1 MFKSYSMELGG
12 RTLTLEFGK
21 YAEQASGSCF
31 VRYGDTCVL
40 TTCTVAKTPRPGI
53 DFFPLSVDF
62 EEKLYSV
69 GHIPG
74 SWNRREGRPAE
85 KAILTSRLIDR
96 PLRPLFPKGMRHD
109 VSVVAT
115 VMSVDTNNIPDI
127 PAMIGASASLA
138 VSEIPWAG
146 PIGAVNIGYVDGE
159 YIVNPN
165 DEQREESL
173 LNLTVAGTS
182 EAVLMVEAGAKEVS
196 EEVMLGGILFAHEE
210 IKKIVELINTI
221 VAEIGKEKKEF
232 PLVLP
237 GEDVK
242 AAVREYAMDKVK
254 WMFETFDRSER
265 NAREEQVKAEVA
277 EHFAEQFEGR
287 EVEVGDALYGLQKE
301 VMRRHIIDEGVRPDG
316 RKFTEVRPIWC
327 EVGVLPRPHGSAV
340 FTRGQTQVMTVA
352 TLAPVSEKQIIDGI
366 GTEDSKR
373 YMHHYNFPGY
383 STGEAKPIRS
393 PGRREIGHGALAE
406 RALLPMIPPVEEFP
420 YCLRLVSEVMSS
432 NGSTSQASVCGSTLA
447 LMDAGVPIKR
457 PVAGVAMGLIKDVE
471 NTGKV
476 AVLTDIQG
484 LEDFLGDMDFKVAG
498 TAQGITAIQMDIKIK
513 GIDEAILRQ
522 ALAQAH
528 DGRMH
533 ILDKMLDAL
542 PAPRPHL
549 SKYAPKIIHFFI
561 NPEKIGEVVGPRG
574 KMINKII
581 EETGVKIDIEDDGS
595 VFIATTD
602 DAAAQKAKS
611 IIEGI
616 VRELKVGDV
625 FTGKVA
631 RIMSFGAFVEYA
643 PGKDGMIHIS
653 KLANGRVDKVE
664 DVVKIGDELEC
675 KVAEIDSQG
684 RINLIRNDIQYDD
697 ESMPVRRPPR
707 RDGDRGGR
715 DRGGRPPRR

>member
-21 YAEQASGSCF
+21 YAEQASGACF

-127 PAMIGASASLA
+127 PAMIGASAALA
-138 VSEIPWAG
+138 TSEIPWAG
-146 PIGAVNIGYVDGE
+146 PIGAVNVGYVDGE
-159 YIVNPN
+159 YVINPN
-165 DEQREESL
+165 DAQREVSL
-173 LNLTVAGTS
+173 MNLTVAGTG

-196 EEVMLGGILFAHEE
+196 EEVMLNGILFAHEE
-210 IKKIVELINTI
+210 IKKIVEFLNGI
-221 VAEIGKEKKEF
+221 VSEIGKEKKEF

-242 AAVREYAMDKVK
+242 AAVREYALDKVK

-287 EVEVGDALYGLQKE
+287 EVEVGDALYALQKE

-316 RKFTEVRPIWC
+316 RKLTEVRPIWC

-366 GTEDSKR
+366 GVEDSKR

-406 RALLPMIPPVEEFP
+406 RALEPMIPSVEEFP

-513 GIDEAILRQ
+513 GIDEPILKQ
-522 ALAQAH
+522 ALAQAY

-533 ILDKMLDAL
+533 ILGKMLETL
-542 PAPRPHL
+542 PAPRPQL
-549 SKYAPKIIHFFI
+549 SKYAPKIIHFYI

-595 VFIATTD
+595 VFIATSD
-602 DAAAQKAKS
+602 DAAAKKAKS

-653 KLANGRVDKVE
+653 KLANGHVDKVE
-664 DVVKIGDELEC
+664 DVVKIGDEIEC